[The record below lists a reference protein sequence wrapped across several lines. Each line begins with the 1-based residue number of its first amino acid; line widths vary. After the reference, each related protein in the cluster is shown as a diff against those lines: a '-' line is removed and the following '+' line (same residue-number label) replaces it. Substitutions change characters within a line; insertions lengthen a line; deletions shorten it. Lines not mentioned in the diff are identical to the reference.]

1 MNEEKLNINMQ
12 YKDRLFRLLFGR
24 EEYKDNILS
33 LYNALNDSDYKDV
46 SELELYTIEDVIY
59 IKMKNDVAFILDS
72 YLTLWEQQSS
82 YNPNM
87 PVRGLMYYGK
97 MYDKYIKSNTLNIYG
112 SALVRIPTP
121 RYIVFYNG
129 TKDEVAVKHL
139 KLSEAFIKEDN
150 SGNYEWTATVYNL
163 NKGKNDELRFRC
175 EPLGAYMT
183 LVERIRDK
191 LRGTKDVA
199 KAVDDA
205 VVSCINDGILKGF
218 LIAHRAEVIDMC
230 LTEFDEKAFVN
241 GIKEEGREE
250 GRNSE
255 RRELIARLLKGG
267 KTPKEI
273 VDFCG
278 YPMELIKDI
287 QKIILAEN

>member
-1 MNEEKLNINMQ
+1 MTKKLNINIQ
-12 YKDRLFRLLFGR
+12 YKDRLFRLLFGS

-33 LYNALNDSDYKDV
+33 LYNALNNSDYKDV

-97 MYDKYIKSNTLNIYG
+97 MYDKYIKSNSLNIYG
-112 SALVRIPTP
+112 STLVKIPTP

-129 TKDEVAVKHL
+129 TKDVDSVIHL
-139 KLSEAFIKEDN
+139 KLSDAFIKKDRT
-150 SGNYEWTATVYNL
+150 GIYEWTATVYNL

-175 EPLGAYMT
+175 GALDGYMT
-183 LVERIRDK
+183 LVERVRENVIV
-191 LRGTKDVA
+191 TKDVA

-205 VVSCINDGILKGF
+205 VVSCINDGILKDF

-230 LTEFDEKAFVN
+230 LTEFDEKTFVN
-241 GIKEEGREE
+241 SIKEEGREE
-250 GRNSE
+250 RD
-255 RRELIARLLKGG
+255 REKIAEILRKG
-267 KTPKEI
+267 KTPEEI
-273 VDFCG
+273 EDFCG
-278 YPMELIKDI
+278 YPMELIEEV
-287 QKIILAEN
+287 QKELLATK